1 MTKTRTRTKFQNK
14 SKPTVIDASVNEYK
28 ATLFT
33 YINNYWEDLVLTTIR
48 NNRDP

>member
-28 ATLFT
+28 ATSFT
-33 YINNYWEDLVLTTIR
+33 YINNYLEDLGKIKIR